1 MIERNKIQT
10 FVEEVVRQFHPKRV
24 VLFGSHAYGTPN
36 EDSDVDLLVIMPHQE
51 HSASQAAEILKRV
64 RAGFPVDLI
73 VRSPQTIRQRLR
85 MDDSFITE
93 ILERGQVLHEARS
106 LPGGNQT

>member
-36 EDSDVDLLVIMPHQE
+36 EDSDVDLLVIMPHKD
-51 HSASQAAEILKRV
+51 HSAIQAAEILKRV

-93 ILERGQVLHEARS
+93 ILERGETLYESQRS
-106 LPGGNQT
+106 RVG

>member
-36 EDSDVDLLVIMPHQE
+36 EDSDVDLLVIMPHKD
-51 HSASQAAEILKRV
+51 HSAVQAAEIRKSI
-64 RAGFPVDLI
+64 RAGFPLDLL
-73 VRSPQTIRQRLR
+73 VRSPQTIRKRLR
-85 MDDSFITE
+85 MKDSFIQE
-93 ILERGQVLHEARS
+93 ILERGETLYEGHHARV
-106 LPGGNQT
+106 G